1 MTGDNIELSL
11 TYAEAIE
18 ALGRSYALSDGLQ
31 NSRWRHGG
39 KGVSKHESSRSPE
52 VGEWFGQF
60 LTVPAYL
67 NLALVVFTVGLLYFT
82 GHLSVS
88 VAMIA
93 IAPLVSI
100 SFFKV
105 FVAPA
110 IVRRFVVGGDVGAV
124 LQMIAYLEIFVF
136 VFVSAFY
143 DELIRHR
150 VMHANQWSMNVFNA
164 YGTLAAVLLW
174 LCVAL
179 SLCSALLVMLFLFFP
194 KSLRRTKIQ
203 KMVWSPSFDLSHTKL
218 LKSNGKFCKE
228 TRCILQ
234 GVSVDVLLESI
245 ESEHLS
251 EGHKTRYF
259 DGLQSAPPS
268 SDDQKPAPP
277 SPEGRKSATPQGE
290 GV

>member
-1 MTGDNIELSL
+1 
-11 TYAEAIE
+11 
-18 ALGRSYALSDGLQ
+18 
-31 NSRWRHGG
+31 
-39 KGVSKHESSRSPE
+39 
-52 VGEWFGQF
+52 
-60 LTVPAYL
+60 
-67 NLALVVFTVGLLYFT
+67 
-82 GHLSVS
+82 
-88 VAMIA
+88 
-93 IAPLVSI
+93 
-100 SFFKV
+100 
-105 FVAPA
+105 
-110 IVRRFVVGGDVGAV
+110 
-124 LQMIAYLEIFVF
+124 MIAYLEIFVF

-150 VMHANQWSMNVFNA
+150 VMHANQWCMNVFNA

-268 SDDQKPAPP
+268 SDDQKPATP